1 MITRKEFCMR
11 WIAFVFLGLFCM
23 TGWAEQKIIIAH
35 RGASGYVPE
44 HTLEAVAMAHAMGA
58 DYIEP
63 DVVIS
68 KDGVPV
74 VLHDIHLESVTD
86 VATRFPDRK
95 RADGKYYALDFTLNE
110 LKELRVLERFEPK
123 TQKTVY
129 PKRFPFGKAS
139 FQIPTLQE
147 EIELVQ
153 GLNHS
158 TGRKAGIYPE
168 IKAPGWHRKQGV
180 DSSKIIL
187 EVLHRYGY
195 KTRQDACF
203 LQCFEFEEVKRL
215 RGELGWKGNLVQLT
229 GANDELLKPEGLK
242 EVAKYADGVGPP
254 LGVIVAGKTFQDRKI
269 TDFVKQA
276 HAVGLKVHPY
286 TIRTDVL
293 PKYARDARDMFQI
306 FLQEADVDGV
316 FTDFPDQGANFLKSR

>member
-1 MITRKEFCMR
+1 MSRLAI
-11 WIAFVFLGLFCM
+11 VFLGLVCI
-23 TGWAEQKIIIAH
+23 TARADQKIIIAH

-86 VATRFPDRK
+86 VAARFPDRK
-95 RADGKYYALDFTLNE
+95 RSDGKYYALDFTLKE
-110 LKELRVLERFEPK
+110 LKELRVLERFDPK
-123 TQKTVY
+123 TQKPVY
-129 PKRFPFGKAS
+129 PKRFPLGKAS

-168 IKAPGWHRKQGV
+168 IKAPAWHRKQGV
-180 DSSKIIL
+180 DTSKIIL
-187 EVLHRYGY
+187 AVLHQYGY
-195 KTRQDACF
+195 KTRQDPCF

-215 RGELGWKGNLVQLT
+215 RTELGWKGNLVQLT
-229 GANDELLKPEGLK
+229 GANEELLKPEGLK
-242 EVAKYADGVGPP
+242 EVAKYADGIGPP
-254 LGVIVAGKTFQDRKI
+254 LGVIVTGKTVEDRKV

-276 HAVGLKVHPY
+276 HAAGLKVHPY

-293 PKYARDARDMFQI
+293 PKYARDGKDMFQI
-306 FLQEADVDGV
+306 FLREANVDGV
-316 FTDFPDQGANFLKSR
+316 FTDFPDEGANYLKSR